1 MIRYIPGKTRVKTE
15 FFKNITL
22 GDILLA
28 ILFLV
33 VAVIIA
39 ASNLFKIGGGDYR
52 FFAVIGWLAIAI
64 AMFIPIDE
72 GLRMYSSFGLI
83 IRFTAFTRNYINISQ
98 ARLVKDKKGNTKL
111 KVKGGAP
118 MTKLTPFFSIDVG
131 KFINFGVYSG
141 MVVEIMP
148 VALDLMQEPAQDS
161 CINTFSRALKRVNER
176 QHVQIIK
183 TEKPMRFERFLKRD
197 DEKYA
202 LLNELG
208 AQGQYNQA
216 ELDSRAIIFRERV
229 ENLNNAIKSEPILQ
243 KHFYLVIYG
252 NDRQGL
258 EDTAIGIMNDM
269 AAGQYGIETQL
280 LVENELISFLK
291 SNYQDVFYER
301 EIDNLAPN
309 KVAEWVMPQKVEFK
323 IARVDIDKK
332 PFRQMLISDYPTQ
345 VGNGWAY
352 KLFNQ
357 DGSRVVMNLMPLDR
371 EKGEK
376 AIDRAVMEK
385 ELKLERTYRSSEI
398 IEKEAD
404 LDSLRTLL
412 TDLKTNNEQLFD
424 VSIHMR
430 VPENNRKEVRNVL
443 KQYGFRRSELFGR
456 QVDAFVSSSINRID
470 TLKPFYRTMP
480 ATTIAQS
487 FPMVDSVLQDE
498 NGFCLGYSSSSGYP
512 VFIDFFKRDAR
523 AGRINSNMM
532 VIGKSGSGKSFA
544 TKTILSNL
552 AADRTKMF
560 ILDPEEEYTTLTN
573 NLGGKV
579 IDVGTNTSGI
589 LNPFHIMA
597 ALEDLDSSNSD
608 ENLDNVSVDELTK
621 RGNNKTFFTHLQFLE
636 QFFRAILEGISS
648 DAFETLN
655 TLVAELYRSK
665 NINEKTDISKL
676 TAEDYPIFDD
686 LFALIKKKLSTTKD
700 EYYRNNLLVLETYIQ
715 KFSTGGRNSDLWN
728 GPTSILTDENLI
740 TFNFQ
745 TLFAS
750 KNNKLANAQ
759 MLLVFKYLNN
769 EIINNKRFNE
779 QYYKRTGVDIKRQV
793 VIAVD
798 EAHMFIDPDSPV
810 ALNFMAEMSKRIRKY
825 QGMQI
830 VITQNIKDFLGSPE
844 IQRRSAAIIN
854 ACQYSMILQLAPNDM
869 ADLLELYKSAGGINE
884 REQEGILTAPLGRAF
899 FITGPMNRSFID
911 IHAFPYCREV
921 MGEGIKRKK

>member
-1 MIRYIPGKTRVKTE
+1 MVREIPGKTRIKTE

-28 ILFLV
+28 IIFV
-33 VAVIIA
+33 VFTVVIA
-39 ASNLFKIGGGDYR
+39 ASNLFKFGGSDYR
-52 FFAVIGWLAIAI
+52 LWAVLGWLAIAI
-64 AMFIPIDE
+64 ACFIPIDE
-72 GLRMYSSFGLI
+72 GLRMYSSIGLI
-83 IRFTAFTRNYINISQ
+83 IRFTAFTRNYINPKK
-98 ARLVKDKKGNTKL
+98 AKAYTDKKGNTKL

-118 MTKLTPFFSIDVG
+118 MTRLTPFFSIDVG
-131 KFINFGVYSG
+131 KFINFGAYSG
-141 MVVEIMP
+141 MVVEISP
-148 VALDLMQEPAQDS
+148 VALDLMQESAQDA
-161 CINTFSRALKRVNER
+161 CIRTFSRALKRVSQYQR
-176 QHVQIIK
+176 LQLVK
-183 TEKPMRFERFLKRD
+183 TVKPMRFERFLKSD

-208 AQGQYNQA
+208 EQGQYNQA
-216 ELDSRAIIFRERV
+216 ELESRAIVFRERV
-229 ENLNNAIKSEPILQ
+229 ERLNNAIQAEPILQ
-243 KHFYLVIYG
+243 NHFYLVIYG
-252 NDRQGL
+252 EDRQGL
-258 EDTAIGIMNDM
+258 EDTAIGIMNDLSS
-269 AAGQYGIETQL
+269 GQYAIGTKL
-280 LVENELISFLK
+280 LTEVDLISFLK
-291 SNYQDVFYER
+291 SNYQEIFYER
-301 EIDNLAPN
+301 EIETLAPS
-309 KVAEWVMPQKVEFK
+309 KVNEWVMPDKVEFK
-323 IARVDIDKK
+323 IARVDMDKK
-332 PFRQMLISDYPTQ
+332 PYRQMVISDYPTR

-352 KLFNQ
+352 PLFSQ
-357 DGSRVVMNLMPLDR
+357 WGSRVVMNLMPVDR

-376 AIDRAVMEK
+376 AIDRAMMEK

-398 IEKEAD
+398 IEKQTD
-404 LDSLRTLL
+404 LESLRTLL
-412 TDLKTNNEQLFD
+412 TDLKQNNEQLFD

-430 VPENNRKEVRNVL
+430 VEENNRKEVRNVL

-470 TLKPFYRTMP
+470 TLKHFYRTMP
-480 ATTIAQS
+480 STTIAQS

-498 NGFCLGYSSSSGYP
+498 NGFCLGSSTSSGYP
-512 VFIDFFKRDAR
+512 VFIDFFLRDAR
-523 AGRINSNMM
+523 SGRINSNMM
-532 VIGKSGSGKSFA
+532 IIGKSGSGKSFA
-544 TKTILSNL
+544 TKAILTNL

-560 ILDPEEEYTTLTN
+560 ILDPEDEYTVMTR
-573 NLGGKV
+573 NLGGKF
-579 IDVGTNTSGI
+579 IDVGTNSSGI

-597 ALEDLDSSNSD
+597 TLEDLEGADSE
-608 ENLDNVSVDELTK
+608 ENVDDISVEELTK
-621 RGNNKTFFTHLQFLE
+621 RGKNKAFFTHLQFLE
-636 QFFRAILEGISS
+636 QFFREILEGISS

-655 TLVAELYRSK
+655 TLVVELYHSK
-665 NINEKTDISKL
+665 HINEKTDISKL
-676 TAEDYPIFDD
+676 SAEDYPIFDD
-686 LFALIKKKLSTTKD
+686 LFALIKKKLTTTKD
-700 EYYRNNLLVLETYIQ
+700 AYYRNNLLVLETYIQ

-779 QYYKRTGVDIKRQV
+779 QYYQRTGVDIKRQV

-830 VITQNIKDFLGSPE
+830 VITQNVKDFLGTPE
-844 IQRRSAAIIN
+844 IERRSAAIIN
-854 ACQYSMILQLAPNDM
+854 ACQYSIILQLAPNDM

-884 REQEGILTAPLGRAF
+884 REQEGILTAPRGRAF

-911 IHAFPYCREV
+911 ITAFPYCREI
-921 MGEGIKRKK
+921 MGEGVRK